1 MPPPSTRRRSTVPT
15 GTNRTTSGTAQQLQQ
30 SKGLRVLARTGY
42 AVSGLLHIMIG
53 IIAIRIATGSGGGQ
67 ASETGALQEIAGTTG
82 GEFVLWFAV
91 VAFVALGLWQILEAI
106 AGTSGNVKDRKAY
119 RAKSAGKAVVYLA
132 LAVLTFKVVSG
143 SGSGGQ
149 QDSLTASLLAN
160 GAGRVLVGAVGVGI
174 VVAGAYHVVKGW
186 KKRFL
191 QDLEGNAGG
200 QVGHAVVV
208 LGKVGYIAKGIALGV
223 LGALVVAAAVTADP
237 AKASGLD
244 AALRTIGEQP
254 FGAFLLA
261 ATGIGFAAYGVYSF
275 ARARYARM

>member
-1 MPPPSTRRRSTVPT
+1 MPT
-15 GTNRTTSGTAQQLQQ
+15 GTNRTTSGTAQRLQQ
-30 SKGLRVLARTGY
+30 SKGLRVLARAGY

-53 IIAIRIATGSGGGQ
+53 IIAVRIATGSGGGEADQ
-67 ASETGALQEIAGTTG
+67 TGALQEIAGTTG
-82 GEFVLWFAV
+82 GAVVLWFAV
-91 VAFVALGLWQILEAI
+91 VAFVALGLWQVLEAI
-106 AGTSGNVKDRKAY
+106 AGTSGDAKDRSAF

-132 LAVLTFKVVSG
+132 LGALTFQVVSG
-143 SGSGGQ
+143 AGGGGQ
-149 QDSLTASLLAN
+149 QDTLTASLLSN

-174 VVAGAYHVVKGW
+174 VVTGVYHVVKGW

-208 LGKVGYIAKGIALGV
+208 LGRVGYIAKGIALGV

-244 AALRTIGEQP
+244 AALRTIGDQP

-261 ATGIGFAAYGVYSF
+261 ATGVGFAAYGVYSF

>member
-1 MPPPSTRRRSTVPT
+1 MPT

-53 IIAIRIATGSGGGQ
+53 IIAVRIATGSGGGQ

-82 GEFVLWFAV
+82 GGFVLWFAV
-91 VAFVALGLWQILEAI
+91 VAFAALGIWQVLEAV
-106 AGTSGNVKDRKAY
+106 AGTNGAANDRTAY
-119 RAKSAGKAVVYLA
+119 RAKAAGKAALYLA
-132 LAVLTFKVVSG
+132 LGVLTLQIVTG
-143 SGSGGQ
+143 SSSGGQ
-149 QDSLTASLLAN
+149 KDSLTASLLAN
-160 GAGRVLVGAVGVGI
+160 GAGRALVAAVGVGI
-174 VVAGAYHVVKGW
+174 VVAGVYHVVKGW

-191 QDLEGNAGG
+191 KDLEGNARG

-208 LGKVGYIAKGIALGV
+208 LGRVGYIAKGIALGV
-223 LGALVVAAAVTADP
+223 LGALVVTAAVTADP

-254 FGAFLLA
+254 FGAFLLT